1 MSLRFLQKLNGEKVE
16 IKGYDNELY
25 GKVDFENVGITGHSQ
40 GGVGVFNA
48 VTEQKSGR
56 YYKTIVSL
64 SPTNH
69 ELADALD
76 WLYDESKI
84 TVPTLLLSS
93 TGSTDENLVVNLD
106 GLTDIYNRI
115 SSNVTKVMARRNNA
129 DHGDMLYFADG
140 YVTAWFMYWL
150 QDDESAGEA
159 FFGENAELMKNEWYQ
174 DQKNSKLTR
183 RSCILSV

>member
-1 MSLRFLQKLNGEKVE
+1 M
-16 IKGYDNELY
+16 
-25 GKVDFENVGITGHSQ
+25 
-40 GGVGVFNA
+40 
-48 VTEQKSGR
+48 
-56 YYKTIVSL
+56 
-64 SPTNH
+64 
-69 ELADALD
+69 
-76 WLYDESKI
+76 
-84 TVPTLLLSS
+84 
-93 TGSTDENLVVNLD
+93 NLD